1 MRTTTF
7 FIGAVT
13 LLCTGTTFS
22 EIINVP
28 NDFPSIQEAI
38 FAAEPGDEILVEAG
52 TYTESIDFLGKTISV
67 TSVSGSSNTIIDGGG
82 TGVVV
87 SFITGET
94 QKSLLD
100 GFTIQFGS
108 GLNGGG
114 VYINTASPTIKNCLI
129 KSNQATVHGGAMYV
143 IAGNIE
149 LENIVFEGNVAG
161 SAGGAIYL
169 RESSATITGG
179 SMLSNSATNGG
190 AMYIKD
196 STGFVSM
203 TGVTFRQNSV
213 TGSGGVIFVKLSEV
227 IATDC
232 IFELNSA
239 NDGGAWFSYNGG
251 DATITNGVFNDNSA
265 LGLGGAAN
273 VRSNSTVSFL
283 QCTFE
288 SNVSDSDCDGNGGG
302 AVLNIANSIVTLEDP
317 SVCYNLRCDSDDLFY
332 GDAPIIVG
340 DILDCSSSDD
350 PGACCGGSACWE
362 MVEADCIDGGGAWNG
377 NGSVCSGVTCD
388 GGTGSAT
395 GACCVEDNCVQATE
409 LSCVDAEGVFY
420 GTSVTCEATECPA
433 TCDADINGDGIV
445 DVTDL
450 LVLINFW
457 GMCP

>member
-7 FIGAVT
+7 FIGAVI
-13 LLCTGTTFS
+13 LVCTGTTFS

-28 NDFPSIQEAI
+28 NDYPSIQDAI
-38 FAAEPGDEILVEAG
+38 TAAEPGDEILVEAG
-52 TYTESIDFLGKTISV
+52 TYSESIDFLGKTISV

-82 TGVVV
+82 SGVVV

-108 GLNGGG
+108 GLLGGG

-129 KSNQATVHGGAMYV
+129 KSNQATLQGGAMYV

-149 LENIVFEGNVAG
+149 LENIVFEGNVAV
-161 SAGGAIYL
+161 SSGGAIYL

-179 SMLSNSATNGG
+179 SMLSNSAAHGG

-213 TGSGGVIFVKLSEV
+213 AGNGGGIYDLNSEV

-239 NDGGAWFSYNGG
+239 NNGGAWFSYNGG

-288 SNVSDSDCDGNGGG
+288 SNVADSDCDTIGGG
-302 AVLNIANSIVTLEDP
+302 AVLNIVNSIVTLEDP
-317 SVCYNLRCDSDDLFY
+317 SVCYNLLCDSEDLFS

-362 MVEADCIDGGGAWNG
+362 MAEADCIDGGGAWNG
-377 NGSVCSGVTCD
+377 SGSVCSGVTCD
-388 GGTGSAT
+388 AT

-433 TCDADINGDGIV
+433 DCDADINGDGIV
-445 DVTDL
+445 NVSDL
-450 LVLINFW
+450 LALILQW

>member
-1 MRTTTF
+1 MRTNTF

-13 LLCTGTTFS
+13 LVCTATSFS
-22 EIINVP
+22 ETINVP
-28 NDFPSIQEAI
+28 NDFPSIQDAI
-38 FAAEPGDEILVEAG
+38 SAAESGDVIQVEAG
-52 TYTESIDFLGKTISV
+52 TYSESIDFLGKTITV

-94 QKSLLD
+94 NKSLLD
-100 GFTIQFGS
+100 GFTLQFGS
-108 GLNGGG
+108 ALRGAG
-114 VYINTASPTIKNCLI
+114 VYISEASPYIKNCLL
-129 KSNQATVHGGAMYV
+129 KSNQATLSGGAMYV
-143 IAGNIE
+143 IASNVK

-161 SAGGAIYL
+161 DAGGAIYL
-169 RESSATITGG
+169 RDSSATISGG
-179 SMLSNSATNGG
+179 SMLSNSSTNGG
-190 AMYIKD
+190 AMYVKD
-196 STGFVSM
+196 RTGLVLM
-203 TGVTFRQNSV
+203 DGVTFRQNSATV
-213 TGSGGVIFVKLSEV
+213 NGGGIYVKNSEV

-232 IFELNSA
+232 IFDLNSA
-239 NDGGAWFSYNGG
+239 NDGGAWFSYYGG
-251 DATITNGVFNDNSA
+251 DATITNGVFNDNIA

-288 SNVSDSDCDGNGGG
+288 SNVADSDCDTIGGG
-302 AVLNIANSIVTLEDP
+302 AVLNIVNSIVTLEDP
-317 SVCYNLRCDSDDLFY
+317 SVCYNLLCDSEDLFS

-340 DILDCSSSDD
+340 EILDCSSSDD

-377 NGSVCSGVTCD
+377 NGSVCGGVTCD
-388 GGTGSAT
+388 GGTGSET

-420 GTSVTCEATECPA
+420 GTTVTCVATECPA
-433 TCDADINGDGIV
+433 TCDADVNGDGIV
-445 DVTDL
+445 NVSDL
-450 LVLINFW
+450 LALISVW